1 MLNKKEIAYLTS
13 RLAGIANASN
23 DGNITEALRRV
34 IADLPW
40 LNDISKA
47 AKCPNT
53 TVIQHVREPKF
64 SAWRQQLIM
73 DYGTSSDR
81 VPEWLLNEAVTD
93 VFVAWAIH
101 HRYALAVLLD
111 HIPDSMVYSMPTQNL
126 DSIFATVSHW
136 DTAPVFRRVQV
147 DPFMTAVWRP
157 EVVDYLLHSAPPK
170 AELYNYINP
179 GMSLPTVRY
188 IVANIDDLNLDELER
203 VDILNP
209 ICASMLETHDGGDS
223 KLAFDNYIK
232 GWGNIDILYQYLG
245 TEPKDGE
252 HLRELI
258 RTNLYGKEDPDVV
271 DFTCHNYVPVSVL
284 RKFVK
289 RHSCSLTMAWKALH
303 DEYYYREVL

>member
-23 DGNITEALRRV
+23 DGNVTEALRRV

-53 TVIQHVREPKF
+53 TVIQRVREPKF

-73 DYGTSSDR
+73 DYGTSSDK

-101 HRYALAVLLD
+101 HRYALAVLTD
-111 HIPDSMVYSMPTQNL
+111 HIPETMAYAMPTQNL
-126 DSIFATVSHW
+126 DSIFATVNNW
-136 DTAPVFRRVQV
+136 KTAPVFRRVQIN
-147 DPFMTAVWRP
+147 PFMTAVWRP
-157 EVVDYLLHSAPPK
+157 EVINYLLRCAPPK

-188 IVANIDDLNLDELER
+188 IVANIDDLDLDELER
-203 VDILNP
+203 V
-209 ICASMLETHDGGDS
+209 
-223 KLAFDNYIK
+223 
-232 GWGNIDILYQYLG
+232 
-245 TEPKDGE
+245 
-252 HLRELI
+252 
-258 RTNLYGKEDPDVV
+258 EDRKSVV
-271 DFTCHNYVPVSVL
+271 
-284 RKFVK
+284 
-289 RHSCSLTMAWKALH
+289 
-303 DEYYYREVL
+303 